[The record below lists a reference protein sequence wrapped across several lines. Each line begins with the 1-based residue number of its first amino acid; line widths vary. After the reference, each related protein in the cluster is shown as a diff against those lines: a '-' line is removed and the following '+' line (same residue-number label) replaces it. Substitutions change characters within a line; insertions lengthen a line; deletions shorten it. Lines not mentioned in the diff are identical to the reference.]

1 MVVTCGPYCA
11 PPANSACTSAQSI
24 TPSPVGFC
32 NPVAGTTACA
42 ESSGGANPTCA
53 ATFQTYQ
60 DVYYTFTAAGSA
72 HPMQVN
78 EVVPGTLSFWAL
90 YEAACGGQQDFCSTT
105 FNSPV
110 SVTGLTPGAV
120 YKIRIGSQV
129 DADFDICIGAPTCE
143 QDVAVEWQLGATGAI
158 PAWEMRQVG
167 TDLVVASGG
176 GFNPGVPFAVY
187 PEVVCLPPGNFYFA
201 MLGPLDAGGGYK
213 VRLSQ
218 APFTRF
224 IDNTQSVGYNP
235 IAEVAGVPAALGSNG
250 PLQIPVGSNDLL
262 YSSCDKYFWATGEY
276 VVANE
281 DPDVAATWLANQPNA
296 AQSGTSGYDF
306 WFYNPDGGYSYIRQ
320 RRHNV
325 SDNFASIGSARTCH
339 MKVNNWAA
347 ANHIPEFVEVNVR
360 VRAVVNNVPK
370 KWGPACRFTR
380 NEALANC
387 TPTKLFDIPGHFA
400 YSCGVTRAFNTAT
413 ANRLY
418 ARPVAGA
425 TKYRFHIFNGETDI
439 TLERTVYYLTLG
451 WNVSVAPPLGDEQVY
466 DVTVEAFVG
475 GQYCPVGEVCTVT
488 ICNTPSSCVGPVAG

>member
-1 MVVTCGPYCA
+1 M
-11 PPANSACTSAQSI
+11 
-24 TPSPVGFC
+24 
-32 NPVAGTTACA
+32 
-42 ESSGGANPTCA
+42 
-53 ATFQTYQ
+53 
-60 DVYYTFTAAGSA
+60 
-72 HPMQVN
+72 
-78 EVVPGTLSFWAL
+78 
-90 YEAACGGQQDFCSTT
+90 
-105 FNSPV
+105 

-120 YKIRIGSQV
+120 YKIRVGSQV

-143 QDVAVEWQLGATGAI
+143 QDLAVEWQLGATGAI

-167 TDLVVASGG
+167 TNLVVASGG

-187 PEVVCLPPGNFYFA
+187 PEVTCLPAGNFYFA
-201 MLGPLDAGGGYK
+201 MLSPVDAGGGYK
-213 VRLSQ
+213 IRLSQ

-224 IDNTQSVGYNP
+224 IDNTVSVGSGSIN
-235 IAEVAGVPAALGSNG
+235 EVSGVPAALGSNG

-262 YSSCDKYFWATGEY
+262 YSSCDKYFWAAGEY
-276 VVANE
+276 LVANE
-281 DPDVAATWLANQPNA
+281 DAQVAATWLVGQGDA
-296 AQSGTSGYDF
+296 AQSSTSGYDF
-306 WFYNPDGGYSYIRQ
+306 WFYNPDGGYSFIRQ
-320 RRHNV
+320 RRNNV
-325 SDNFASIGSARTCH
+325 SDNFAAIGSARTCH

-347 ANHIPEFVEVNVR
+347 VNHIPNLVELNVR

-370 KWGPACRFTR
+370 NWGPACRFTR

-400 YSCGVTRAFNTAT
+400 YSCGVIRAFNTAT

-451 WNVSVAPPLGDEQVY
+451 WNALVAPPLQDEAVY

-475 GQYCPVGEVCTVT
+475 GQYCPVGEVCTVQ
-488 ICNTPSSCVGPVAG
+488 ICNTPASCTNDLAGGQQNSLLETEGAFLMWPNPNNGAQLNVTLSGVAEDMNTVSLDIFDLSGKRIITRTLGVQDGFVNQVVDLNGEISTGMYMVKVTAGDQVYTERLVIQK